1 MVLYLVLFINKWY
14 LNELLKVKMTNIDF
28 DFGFTA
34 MNEDELDAVQ
44 TVTAQVEATAGE
56 LEKLQDKVKSLRSAI
71 EPLLKNL
78 ELNPEKAYIHW
89 PDRTTKVKAFRTH
102 LDKIVNS

>member
-1 MVLYLVLFINKWY
+1 
-14 LNELLKVKMTNIDF
+14 MTDVF

-44 TVTAQVEATAGE
+44 TVAAQVEATTTE
-56 LEKLQDKVKSLRSAI
+56 VEKLQTKLSSLRNAI

-78 ELNPEKAYIHW
+78 EANPEKAYIHW
-89 PDRTTKVKAFRTH
+89 PDRTAKVKAFRAH
-102 LDKIVNS
+102 LDKIVKS

>member
-1 MVLYLVLFINKWY
+1 MSDV
-14 LNELLKVKMTNIDF
+14 F

-44 TVTAQVEATAGE
+44 SVAAQVEATTSE
-56 LEKLQDKVKSLRSAI
+56 VEKLQAKLKGLRDAI

-78 ELNPEKAYIHW
+78 EANPEKSYIHW
-89 PDRTTKVKAFRTH
+89 PDRPAKVKAFRAH
-102 LDKIVNS
+102 LDKIVKS

>member
-1 MVLYLVLFINKWY
+1 MNK
-14 LNELLKVKMTNIDF
+14 NQVQEIDF

-34 MNEDELDAVQ
+34 VDEEQLEAVQ
-44 TVTAQVEATAGE
+44 TVTAQVEATSGE
-56 LEKLQDKVKSLRSAI
+56 VEVLKEKLKTLRACI

-89 PDRTTKVKAFRTH
+89 PDRTAKVKAFRSR
-102 LDKIVNS
+102 LDSIQKI

>member
-1 MVLYLVLFINKWY
+1 MND
-14 LNELLKVKMTNIDF
+14 MDF

-44 TVTAQVEATAGE
+44 TVTAQVEASVSEVG
-56 LEKLQDKVKSLRSAI
+56 KLQAKVTQLRSAI

-78 ELNPEKAYIHW
+78 ELNPDKSYIHW
-89 PDRTTKVKAFRTH
+89 PDRTTKVKAFRAH
-102 LDKIVNS
+102 LDKIVKS

>member
-1 MVLYLVLFINKWY
+1 MSEV
-14 LNELLKVKMTNIDF
+14 F

-44 TVTAQVEATAGE
+44 SVTAQVEATAGE
-56 LEKLQDKVKSLRSAI
+56 VEKLQSKLTSLRNAI

-78 ELNPEKAYIHW
+78 EANPEKSYIHW
-89 PDRTTKVKAFRTH
+89 PDRTAKVKAFRAH
-102 LDKIVNS
+102 LDKIIKS